1 MKDIC
6 LNLYIRGKI
15 HTVLTV
21 RKILD
26 FEALV
31 SIVKVNHMK
40 VLLLAL
46 NSVHLNEKKTIRHSP
61 TAEESYEES

>member
-1 MKDIC
+1 M
-6 LNLYIRGKI
+6 
-15 HTVLTV
+15 TVLTV

-31 SIVKVNHMK
+31 SIAKVNNMK

-46 NSVHLNEKKTIRHSP
+46 NSVHLNEKETIRHSP